1 MFFNIK
7 QTAQT
12 ASLLAALYKKREK
25 TLKAFP
31 LFRHFLV
38 KLCSAMPRNRR
49 QAVPIG
55 KKSGKISKPY
65 KKACI
70 D

>member
-25 TLKAFP
+25 TLKGFP
-31 LFRHFLV
+31 SLSLFL
-38 KLCSAMPRNRR
+38 S
-49 QAVPIG
+49 
-55 KKSGKISKPY
+55 
-65 KKACI
+65 
-70 D
+70 

>member
-25 TLKAFP
+25 TLKGFP

-38 KLCSAMPRNRR
+38 KLCSAMPRNL
-49 QAVPIG
+49 Q
-55 KKSGKISKPY
+55 
-65 KKACI
+65 
-70 D
+70 